1 MDIVGPSFKSILSKL
16 PISSILISA
25 FGDVDFDLFWFMS
38 ISAPGPKLTLFLG
51 ESTLI
56 LIPPLFDS
64 VTDKVGSA
72 KFNEISS
79 IFYGITRTFNFK
91 YSA

>member
-1 MDIVGPSFKSILSKL
+1 M
-16 PISSILISA
+16 SA
-25 FGDVDFDLFWFMS
+25 FGDVDLDLFWFIS

-56 LIPPLFDS
+56 LIAPVFAS

-72 KFNEISS
+72 KFKEISS
-79 IFYGITRTFNFK
+79 MLYAITRTFNFK
-91 YSA
+91 